1 MSDADVIIIG
11 AGVAGAS
18 LAWQL
23 ARTHRVLIL
32 DQESTPSHHSTGRSA
47 AIQTV
52 YAGTPL
58 ISAASLQSRAFLSK
72 PPAGF
77 TEAPILSPRGVLR
90 LSDDAGMAG
99 LEASF
104 ALASAKGRPVELLRR
119 AQMLERGYPIAGKV
133 TLGLS
138 DSEPSDIDVDALHQ
152 GFLRGAMR
160 QGAVLRLNHRVTA
173 MHRRAGVWHVRAGA
187 ETVTAAVVANASGA
201 FSDAVAGMAG
211 AMPLT
216 ITPKKRTIAVVPI
229 PEGMEAHGWPLMADA
244 AFSFYMKPERTG
256 LLVSPSDAEPHEA
269 AEAFADEM
277 DVAIAID
284 RMQKWLDLPVRRV
297 SHSWA
302 GLRSFSEDD
311 DPLIGFDTQAEGF
324 FWCAGQGGFGV
335 QSSPALSEVAACILR
350 GEAVP
355 AMLEAAGLTAQ
366 GLSQTRLEK
375 SLT

>member
-1 MSDADVIIIG
+1 
-11 AGVAGAS
+11 
-18 LAWQL
+18 
-23 ARTHRVLIL
+23 
-32 DQESTPSHHSTGRSA
+32 
-47 AIQTV
+47 
-52 YAGTPL
+52 
-58 ISAASLQSRAFLSK
+58 
-72 PPAGF
+72 
-77 TEAPILSPRGVLR
+77 
-90 LSDDAGMAG
+90 
-99 LEASF
+99 
-104 ALASAKGRPVELLRR
+104 
-119 AQMLERGYPIAGKV
+119 
-133 TLGLS
+133 
-138 DSEPSDIDVDALHQ
+138 
-152 GFLRGAMR
+152 
-160 QGAVLRLNHRVTA
+160 
-173 MHRRAGVWHVRAGA
+173 
-187 ETVTAAVVANASGA
+187 
-201 FSDAVAGMAG
+201 
-211 AMPLT
+211 
-216 ITPKKRTIAVVPI
+216 
-229 PEGMEAHGWPLMADA
+229 MADA

-302 GLRSFSEDD
+302 GLRCFSEDD